1 MGEEKSQLQF
11 RSIPSLKTSDF
22 ALTSEPSWML
32 PSRGN
37 TRSGGVL
44 SNFAS
49 LSVAI
54 RRDRRESG
62 GAFASVSVVIPTKE
76 EDDVFAP
83 TSAQLLKNPV
93 ALLSFVPKDA
103 ALFFAGAFAGAAA
116 KSVTAP
122 LDRIKLLMQ
131 THGVR
136 AGQQSA
142 KKAIGF
148 IEAIMLIGREEGV
161 KGYWKGNLPQVIRI
175 VPYSAVQLFAYE
187 TYKKLFRGED
197 GQLSVLGRLGAGAC
211 AGMTSTLITYPLDV
225 LRLRLAVEPGYRTMS
240 QVALNM
246 LREEGVASFYNGL
259 GPSLLSIAPYIALNF
274 CVFDLVK
281 KSLPEKYQKKTQA
294 SLLTAVV
301 AAAIATGTCYPLDTI
316 RRQMQLK
323 GTPYKSVLDAFSGII
338 EREGVI
344 GLYRGFV
351 PNALKSMPNSSIKLT
366 TFDIVK
372 KLIAA
377 SEKEYQKIA
386 DDNRKKAAATP
397 PPPNTTDE

>member
-1 MGEEKSQLQF
+1 
-11 RSIPSLKTSDF
+11 
-22 ALTSEPSWML
+22 
-32 PSRGN
+32 
-37 TRSGGVL
+37 
-44 SNFAS
+44 
-49 LSVAI
+49 
-54 RRDRRESG
+54 
-62 GAFASVSVVIPTKE
+62 
-76 EDDVFAP
+76 
-83 TSAQLLKNPV
+83 
-93 ALLSFVPKDA
+93 
-103 ALFFAGAFAGAAA
+103 
-116 KSVTAP
+116 
-122 LDRIKLLMQ
+122 MQ
-131 THGVR
+131 
-136 AGQQSA
+136 
-142 KKAIGF
+142 
-148 IEAIMLIGREEGV
+148 
-161 KGYWKGNLPQVIRI
+161 
-175 VPYSAVQLFAYE
+175 
-187 TYKKLFRGED
+187 
-197 GQLSVLGRLGAGAC
+197 
-211 AGMTSTLITYPLDV
+211 ITYPLDV

-246 LREEGVASFYNGL
+246 LREEGIASFYNGL

-323 GTPYKSVLDAFSGII
+323 GTPYKSVFDAFSGII

-386 DDNRKKAAATP
+386 DDNRKRAAATP

>member
-1 MGEEKSQLQF
+1 MKCLKSGPIEPTYLFTRMPSPKTIYTLDSQFVQLKISGVNLKKKKEEEEENQTFANPTAMGEEKSQLQF

-131 THGVR
+131 VGSLSTTSRFCRTCFLFLFFFVFNIFF
-136 AGQQSA
+136 
-142 KKAIGF
+142 KK
-148 IEAIMLIGREEGV
+148 V
-161 KGYWKGNLPQVIRI
+161 
-175 VPYSAVQLFAYE
+175 
-187 TYKKLFRGED
+187 
-197 GQLSVLGRLGAGAC
+197 
-211 AGMTSTLITYPLDV
+211 
-225 LRLRLAVEPGYRTMS
+225 
-240 QVALNM
+240 
-246 LREEGVASFYNGL
+246 
-259 GPSLLSIAPYIALNF
+259 SI
-274 CVFDLVK
+274 LV
-281 KSLPEKYQKKTQA
+281 
-294 SLLTAVV
+294 
-301 AAAIATGTCYPLDTI
+301 
-316 RRQMQLK
+316 
-323 GTPYKSVLDAFSGII
+323 
-338 EREGVI
+338 
-344 GLYRGFV
+344 
-351 PNALKSMPNSSIKLT
+351 
-366 TFDIVK
+366 
-372 KLIAA
+372 
-377 SEKEYQKIA
+377 
-386 DDNRKKAAATP
+386 
-397 PPPNTTDE
+397 